1 MNFFEHQDRARSHTA
16 RLVFLMCAGV
26 LSLIAVTS
34 GILILILRSQKE
46 IVINAS
52 TWQLGLGVSG
62 GVLALVFLGSLYKNL
77 QLRAGGKVIAERLG
91 GQLVS
96 PESQNLDEARVLN
109 VVEEMAIASGASV
122 PALYVLEDASIN
134 AFAAGLTPQDAVI
147 GITRGALILLTRE
160 ELQGLI
166 AHEFS
171 HIYNGDMRLNTRLT
185 AVTYGLLL
193 IGLTG
198 AMILRGISLRGA
210 SSNNE
215 KKGNNATQAL
225 MMVGGAL
232 WVLGYAGMFFGR
244 LIKAAVSR
252 EREFLADASAVQFTR
267 NPQSIAGVLKKI
279 GGHTVGSQLKAA
291 HAAEFSHLYFSD
303 GLKFAT
309 SSMTA
314 THPPLKVRIQ
324 RIDPQWDGQ
333 FSIVNFLDET
343 PAPNTIFE
351 TDVKPSDSVKELVFD
366 LSAIPH
372 AATSDQSP

>member
-16 RLVFLMCAGV
+16 RLVLLLCAGV

-52 TWQLGLGVSG
+52 TWQLGLGVSV
-62 GVLALVFLGSLYKNL
+62 GVLVLVFLGSLYKTL

-91 GQLVS
+91 GRLVS
-96 PESQNLDEARVLN
+96 PEPQNLDEARALN

-122 PALYVLEDASIN
+122 PALYVLDDASIN

-147 GITRGALILLTRE
+147 GITRGALTLLTRE

-198 AMILRGISLRGA
+198 AMILRGMALRDA
-210 SSNNE
+210 SSNIE
-215 KKGNNATQAL
+215 KKGNNAQAL

-232 WVLGYAGMFFGR
+232 WVLGYAGTFFGS

-279 GGHTVGSQLKAA
+279 GGHTAGSQLKAA
-291 HAAEFSHLYFSD
+291 HAAEFSHLYFCD
-303 GLKFAT
+303 GLKLAT
-309 SSMTA
+309 SKMTA
-314 THPPLKVRIQ
+314 THPPLEVRIQ

-333 FSIVNFLDET
+333 FATVNFRDET
-343 PAPNTIFE
+343 TIPNTVFE
-351 TDVKPSDSVKELVFD
+351 TDVKPSDSVKELVFN

-372 AATSDQSP
+372 PATPDKSP